1 MPNGGT
7 RWGVER
13 VEPIVLGPNQV
24 HRFYRGGPAI
34 AEFRGTRSADD
45 HAPEDWVASAT
56 SVFGSEGA
64 GLSTLPDG
72 RTAAEAFVADPEA
85 FFGPRHAA
93 RFGAD
98 PGLLVKLLEAGERL
112 PVHCH
117 PNREFARR
125 HLGCPYGKTEAWVI
139 VEARSPEP
147 EAEAE
152 AEVFLGFRDEVD
164 PAALAAW
171 VTGQSTAAMLGAMHR
186 IPVTIGD
193 AVLVPAG
200 VPHAVGEGVFLVEL
214 QEPTDLSV
222 LLEWEGFDVDGARDG
237 HLGLGFDVALRC
249 VDRSGWGKE
258 RLDRLRTS
266 REGGRDARPGVDV
279 LFPAEADSFFRAE
292 RIRPRDASPLSP
304 GFSVLVMTQGAGRL
318 EFGTAGS
325 LEVARGDTV
334 LVPFAAG
341 DCRLVGSLE
350 AVRCMPPHPDA
361 PDISAPVF
369 G

>member
-1 MPNGGT
+1 M
-7 RWGVER
+7 
-13 VEPIVLGPNQV
+13 EPIVLGPNQV

-56 SVFGSEGA
+56 SVFGSEGT

-72 RTAAEAFVADPEA
+72 RTVADAFGADPGA
-85 FFGPRHAA
+85 FFGPRHAE

-117 PNREFARR
+117 PDREFARR
-125 HLGCPYGKTEAWVI
+125 HLDCPYGKTEAWVI

-164 PAALAAW
+164 PAELAGW
-171 VTGQSTAAMLGAMHR
+171 VTGQDTTAMLGAMHR
-186 IPVTIGD
+186 MPVTVGD

-258 RLDRLRTS
+258 RLDRLRTA

-292 RIRPRDASPLSP
+292 RIRPRDASPVP
-304 GFSVLVMTQGAGRL
+304 AGFSVLVITGGLGRL

-361 PDISAPVF
+361 PDISVPVF

>member
-1 MPNGGT
+1 
-7 RWGVER
+7 
-13 VEPIVLGPNQV
+13 
-24 HRFYRGGPAI
+24 
-34 AEFRGTRSADD
+34 
-45 HAPEDWVASAT
+45 
-56 SVFGSEGA
+56 VFGSEGT

-72 RTAAEAFVADPEA
+72 RTVAEAFAADPEA
-85 FFGPRHAA
+85 FFGRRHAD
-93 RFGAD
+93 RFGAG

-117 PNREFARR
+117 PDREFARR

-139 VEARSPEP
+139 VEVRSPEP
-147 EAEAE
+147 EAE

-164 PAALAAW
+164 PVELAGW
-171 VTGQSTAAMLGAMHR
+171 VTGQDTPAILDAMHG
-186 IPVTIGD
+186 IPVAVGD

-200 VPHAVGEGVFLVEL
+200 LPHAVGEGVFLVEL

-222 LLEWEGFDVDGARDG
+222 LLEWEGFDIDGARDG

-258 RLDRLRTS
+258 RLDRLRTP
-266 REGGRDARPGVDV
+266 REDGRGARPGRDARPGVDV

-292 RIRPRDASPLSP
+292 RIRPRDASPLP
-304 GFSVLVMTQGAGRL
+304 AEFSVLVITGGRGRL
-318 EFGTAGS
+318 EFLTAGS

-341 DCRLVGSLE
+341 DCRLVGSVE
-350 AVRCMPPHPDA
+350 AVRCMPPDPDA
-361 PDISAPVF
+361 PVVSAPVF

>member
-1 MPNGGT
+1 
-7 RWGVER
+7 

-34 AEFRGTRSADD
+34 AEFRRIPSEDD
-45 HAPEDWVASAT
+45 HAPEDWVGSAT
-56 SVFGSEGA
+56 SVFGSEGT

-72 RTAAEAFVADPEA
+72 RTAADAFAADPEA
-85 FFGPRHAA
+85 FFGPPHAE

-117 PNREFARR
+117 PDREFARR
-125 HLGCPYGKTEAWVI
+125 HLDCPYGKTEAWVI
-139 VEARSPEP
+139 VEVRSFEP
-147 EAEAE
+147 E
-152 AEVFLGFRDEVD
+152 AEVFLGFRDQVD
-164 PAALAAW
+164 PAALAGW
-171 VTGQSTAAMLGAMHR
+171 VRGQDTRAILGAMHL
-186 IPVTIGD
+186 IPVAVGD

-200 VPHAVGEGVFLVEL
+200 LPHAVGQGVFLVEL

-222 LLEWEGFDVDGARDG
+222 LLEWEGFDIDGAGEG

-249 VDRSGWGKE
+249 VDRSGWVKE
-258 RLDRLRTS
+258 RLDRLRAP
-266 REGGRDARPGVDV
+266 REGGHDMRPGVDV
-279 LFPAEADSFFRAE
+279 LFPAEADPFFRAE
-292 RIRPRDASPLSP
+292 RIRPRDAASLPA
-304 GFSVLVMTQGAGRL
+304 GFSIVVITLGRGRL

-350 AVRCMPPHPDA
+350 AVRCMPPDADA
-361 PDISAPVF
+361 PDVSAPVF

>member
-1 MPNGGT
+1 M
-7 RWGVER
+7 
-13 VEPIVLGPNQV
+13 EPIVLLPNQV

-34 AEFRGTRSADD
+34 AQFRGTQSADD
-45 HAPEDWVASAT
+45 HAPEDWVGSAT
-56 SVFGSEGA
+56 SVFGSEGT
-64 GLSTLPDG
+64 GLSTLADG
-72 RTAAEAFVADPEA
+72 RTAADAFAADPEA
-85 FFGPRHAA
+85 FFGRRHAE

-117 PNREFARR
+117 PDREFARR
-125 HLGCPYGKTEAWVI
+125 HLDCPYGKTEAWVI
-139 VEARSPEP
+139 VEVRSPEP
-147 EAEAE
+147 E

-164 PAALAAW
+164 PSALAGW
-171 VTGQSTAAMLGAMHR
+171 VGGQDTGAILGAMNR
-186 IPVTIGD
+186 VPVAVGD

-200 VPHAVGEGVFLVEL
+200 LPHAVGQGLFLVEL

-222 LLEWEGFDVDGARDG
+222 LLEWKGFDIDGAGDG

-258 RLDRLRTS
+258 RLDRLRTP
-266 REGGRDARPGVDV
+266 REGGYDVRPGVDA
-279 LFPAEADSFFRAE
+279 LFPTEADPFLRAE
-292 RIRPRDASPLSP
+292 RIRPRDAASLPA
-304 GFSVLVMTQGAGRL
+304 GFSIVVITLGRGRL

-325 LEVARGDTV
+325 MEMLRGNTV
-334 LVPFAAG
+334 VVPFAAG

-350 AVRCMPPHPDA
+350 AVRCMPPDADA
-361 PDISAPVF
+361 PDVSAPVF

>member
-1 MPNGGT
+1 
-7 RWGVER
+7 

-34 AEFRGTRSADD
+34 AEFRGTRSGDD

-56 SVFGSEGA
+56 SVFGSEGT

-72 RTAAEAFVADPEA
+72 RTAAEAFAADPEA
-85 FFGPRHAA
+85 FFGPRHAE

-98 PGLLVKLLEAGERL
+98 PGLLVKLLEAGQRL

-117 PNREFARR
+117 PDREFARR

-139 VEARSPEP
+139 VEVRSREP
-147 EAEAE
+147 QG
-152 AEVFLGFRDEVD
+152 EVFLGFRDEVD
-164 PAALAAW
+164 PAELAGW
-171 VTGQSTAAMLGAMHR
+171 VTGQDTTAMLGAMHR
-186 IPVTIGD
+186 IPVAVGD

-200 VPHAVGEGVFLVEL
+200 LPHAVGEGVFLIEL

-222 LLEWEGFDVDGARDG
+222 LLEWEGFDIDGARDG

-258 RLDRLRTS
+258 RLDRLRTP

-279 LFPAEADSFFRAE
+279 LLPSEADPFFRAE
-292 RIRPRDASPLSP
+292 RIRPRDASPLPAS
-304 GFSVLVMTQGAGRL
+304 FSVLVMMGGRGRL

-350 AVRCMPPHPDA
+350 AVRCMPPDADA
-361 PDISAPVF
+361 PDVSAPVF

>member
-1 MPNGGT
+1 M
-7 RWGVER
+7 
-13 VEPIVLGPNQV
+13 EPIVLGPNQV

-34 AEFRGTRSADD
+34 AEFRRTRSADD

-56 SVFGSEGA
+56 SVFGSEGT

-72 RTAAEAFVADPEA
+72 RRVADAFAADPEA
-85 FFGPRHAA
+85 FFGPRHAE

-117 PNREFARR
+117 PDREFARR
-125 HLGCPYGKTEAWVI
+125 HLGCPFGKTEAWVI
-139 VEARSPEP
+139 VEVQSPEP
-147 EAEAE
+147 EAE
-152 AEVFLGFRDEVD
+152 AEVFLGFRNEID
-164 PAALAAW
+164 PAELAAW
-171 VTGQSTAAMLGAMHR
+171 VTAQDTTAILGAMHR
-186 IPVTIGD
+186 IPVTVGD

-200 VPHAVGEGVFLVEL
+200 LPHAVGEGVFLVEL

-237 HLGLGFDVALRC
+237 HLGLGFDVALGC

-258 RLDRLRTS
+258 RLDHLRTS

-279 LFPAEADSFFRAE
+279 LFPAEADPFFRAE
-292 RIRPRDASPLSP
+292 RIRLRDASPVP
-304 GFSVLVMTQGAGRL
+304 AGFSVLVITGGRGRL

-341 DCRLVGSLE
+341 DGRLVGSVE
-350 AVRCMPPHPDA
+350 AVRCMPPDPDA